1 MFVHLLESSAGFLQK
16 AHSTLIRALVV
27 SALLGSSV
35 LPTYALSPSGT
46 PVVDASNAV
55 WTVRD
60 GVIYKDNAKAGYSAN
75 VTTLIAH
82 NGVIYQQNK
91 EGNWWK
97 WQDGWKSVASD
108 PRVTPPRVMPLSV
121 TQPAPVATAAPQS
134 SPTPAPTSSNSTPA
148 PVPAPSSARLHVD
161 GKYVKDGNG
170 NVKILRGVSLIG
182 LRNLV
187 AERQGIAH
195 IMDFLTDAGRGWH
208 AKMFRLPVYPSQYLA
223 DPGGWNSKYIK
234 PAIDICTAKRIYCI
248 IDWHAFDDPH
258 SAANTS
264 GTQRFW
270 ADMANRYKDNP
281 YILFELYNEPV
292 PPETGGVAATS
303 LRWQKWAQARV
314 DEIRRIAPDTIIM
327 VGGPHYSQWMGW
339 AATNPIVGK
348 NIAYVAHIY
357 PGGYYPDANGRN
369 QDNSTGWDIHAG
381 VTADKYPMFITEWG
395 FGDANLAET
404 QGEASTFGF
413 PFKAWA
419 EKKGVSWT
427 AWVSDHQW
435 FPVMFKDAAFSIPTA
450 FGKLAK
456 DWLSEKK

>member
-1 MFVHLLESSAGFLQK
+1 MFVHLLKSSTGIFQRAYIIP
-16 AHSTLIRALVV
+16 SRALFL
-27 SALLGSSV
+27 SALICGSV
-35 LPTYALSPSGT
+35 FPTYANSATGT
-46 PVVDASNAV
+46 RIVDGNNAI
-55 WTVRD
+55 WTVQD

-75 VTTLIAH
+75 VTALIAY

-97 WQDGWKSVASD
+97 WQDGWKSVAND
-108 PRVTPPRVMPLSV
+108 PRVTPLPV
-121 TQPAPVATAAPQS
+121 TQPLPTPIATAPKLGPAASPAPS
-134 SPTPAPTSSNSTPA
+134 VPAPTPIS
-148 PVPAPSSARLHVD
+148 APSSARLHVD
-161 GKYVKDGNG
+161 GKYVKDANG
-170 NVKILRGVSLIG
+170 NVVILRGVSLIG

-187 AERQGIAH
+187 SERQGIKH

-208 AKMFRLPVYPSQYLA
+208 AKMFRLPVYPSQYIA
-223 DPGGWNSKYIK
+223 DPSGWNSKYIG
-234 PAIDICTAKRIYCI
+234 PAVDLCTAKKIHCI
-248 IDWHAFDDPH
+248 IDWHAFDNNH
-258 SAANTS
+258 SEQNTRE
-264 GTQRFW
+264 TKQFW

-303 LRWQKWAQARV
+303 LRWKNWAQERV
-314 DEIRRIAPDTIIM
+314 NEIRRIAPDTIIM

-357 PGGYYPDANGRN
+357 PGGYYPDANGNN
-369 QDNSTGWDIHAG
+369 QDNETGWNLHAG

-404 QGEASTFGF
+404 KGEAATFGY

-419 EKKGVSWT
+419 ERKGISWT

-435 FPVMFKDAAFSIPTA
+435 FPVMFKDAAFNYPTA

-456 DWLSEKK
+456 DWLAEKK